1 MKWNEKI
8 FRKNDIRGIY
18 KKDFDLAFVKD
29 LAFSF
34 TQLYFQEQK
43 KENPLMPPLVIA
55 VGHDCRL
62 SSPEITQHLIN
73 SFTLTGAEIL
83 FLGMVPAPVCL
94 FTSYFL
100 KDINA
105 SIMVTASH
113 NPRPFNGFKM
123 VLNKESVCDKKIL
136 KLKKIMQTHPP
147 LPVIPNQYK
156 KRRKGKVIPFDIKP
170 AYISFYTDPVR
181 NLQTRPSTTS
191 REEAHRNHKSLS
203 PQKRE
208 ALWKSG
214 NQTKSVYQKTALFLQ
229 KPLPRSLPIKSLV
242 IDCGNGASGP
252 IAQKVFKA
260 LKLPIKIHWLYT
272 KPDGRFPHHHP
283 DPSLEKNL
291 KDLQKTIKEKKS
303 DFGAALDGD
312 GDRLVIVGKEGRI
325 LQGDELMSIFISDIL
340 SSSAQIKTEAFKK
353 TFSIVADVKCAD
365 WFFHFLNKKN
375 IRSIM
380 WKSGH
385 SLIRQKTIKEKALF
399 GGELSGHFFFLDDF
413 FPIDDGIY
421 SLLRLIYI
429 CLSRKKSLNELRI
442 KTNSIETKEI
452 RFPIKTRSSAQKH
465 IENLKRYYSQ
475 QEKHLGDLSSFI
487 DGVRVSFP
495 NQAWGLARL
504 SNTQNEWTLR
514 FGGKNKIALQ
524 QIQNDFYRLLHI
536 SPIREEIG

>member
-18 KKDFDLAFVKD
+18 KKDFDLNFVKV

-34 TQLYFQEQK
+34 IQFFSQEQK
-43 KENPLMPPLVIA
+43 KRNLSRSNPVIA

-62 SSPEITQHLIN
+62 SSPEITQHLID
-73 SFTLTGAEIL
+73 SLIL
-83 FLGMVPAPVCL
+83 AGSEVRFLGMVPSPVCL
-94 FTSYFL
+94 FASYHF

-136 KLKKIMQTHPP
+136 TLKKIIQTKSSSSV
-147 LPVIPNQYK
+147 LPK
-156 KRRKGKVIPFDIKP
+156 KEKKKGTLIPFDIKP
-170 AYISFYTDPVR
+170 TYISFYQKKSPV
-181 NLQTRPSTTS
+181 
-191 REEAHRNHKSLS
+191 
-203 PQKRE
+203 
-208 ALWKSG
+208 
-214 NQTKSVYQKTALFLQ
+214 FLQ
-229 KPLPRSLPIKSLV
+229 KTSLPPSASFPIKSLA
-242 IDCGNGASGP
+242 IDCGNGTSGP
-252 IAQKVFKA
+252 IAQKVFNSF
-260 LKLPIKIHWLYT
+260 KLPIKVHWLYT

-291 KDLQKTIKEKKS
+291 KDLQKKIKEKNC

-312 GDRLVIVGKEGRI
+312 GDRLVIIGKRGNI
-325 LQGDELMSIFISDIL
+325 LHGDELMHIFISDIL
-340 SSSAQIKTEAFKK
+340 YRTGIGEK
-353 TFSIVADVKCAD
+353 IVADVKCAD
-365 WFFHFLNKKN
+365 WFFHSLKKKK
-375 IRSIM
+375 IQSVM

-421 SLLRLIYI
+421 SLMRLIYI
-429 CLSRKKSLNELRI
+429 CLSREKTLDELMI
-442 KTNSIETKEI
+442 KTNSVETQEI
-452 RFPIKTRSSAQKH
+452 RLPIESRSLAQKR
-465 IENLKRYYSQ
+465 IENLKKYYKQ
-475 QEKHLGDLSSFI
+475 AEKKSKGSFSFI

-514 FGGKNKIALQ
+514 FGGRNKTTLQ
-524 QIQNDFYRLLHI
+524 KIQNDFYRLLQI
-536 SPIREEIG
+536 SPTSGEVKN